1 MKSRLE
7 LAGKNR
13 PLNHGEVQPGMEG
26 LELKFLAP
34 PSYGSGDEIYE
45 DDMSEEE
52 DEEKENATFSG
63 DSGNSDS
70 SDDDKCDD
78 GKSQNGDNDYD
89 SNDHNGVDDNDSG
102 DNVNEEIRNDNENE
116 NDGECSYSDSPSDD
130 DGSTSSDDGNDRN
143 LSSLGKNGVKGSSKT
158 AISKALK
165 TATTPSIS
173 HDATTRARDSINQ
186 APTGALLYTT
196 NSLTQKELK
205 QHGLTQLNIQI
216 PGSSLGL
223 KSGSSKQ
230 GSSSGPKTVKNE
242 KTKKT
247 RRAENV
253 EEIGIKPQLNLGEKT
268 AHLDITLPDEVEIL
282 SLIVYTSSGIR
293 NSLLLPL
300 STAPFR
306 KLVNLTTP
314 PKRSKTREDWVR
326 IKSKRLFLETPLDH
340 PNRYFI

>member
-1 MKSRLE
+1 
-7 LAGKNR
+7 
-13 PLNHGEVQPGMEG
+13 
-26 LELKFLAP
+26 
-34 PSYGSGDEIYE
+34 
-45 DDMSEEE
+45 MSEEE

-63 DSGNSDS
+63 DSGDGGSNGNSGTSNSDS

-78 GKSQNGDNDYD
+78 SKSQNSVNGDNDYD
-89 SNDHNGVDDNDSG
+89 SNGHNGVDDNDNG
-102 DNVNEEIRNDNENE
+102 DNVSEEIRNDNENE
-116 NDGECSYSDSPSDD
+116 NDNECSFSDSPSDD
-130 DGSTSSDDGNDRN
+130 DDGSVSSDDDDRN
-143 LSSLGKNGVKGSSKT
+143 LSSLEKNDVKGSSKT

-165 TATTPSIS
+165 TATTPSIL
-173 HDATTRARDSINQ
+173 HGATTRARDSINQ

-196 NSLTQKELK
+196 NSLSQKELK

-216 PGSSLGL
+216 PGNSLGL

-230 GSSSGPKTVKNE
+230 GSSSDSKTGKNE

-326 IKSKRLFLETPLDH
+326 IKSKHLFLETPLDC

>member
-1 MKSRLE
+1 MPDQILCLGFLLLFCVANSTLKMRYMLFTCSFWFSDLRVDLPLFFCIDFINLLQIYRKSRKSIFFAWILKWVDKKHPVKSE
-7 LAGKNR
+7 NR
-13 PLNHGEVQPGMEG
+13 
-26 LELKFLAP
+26 KRSIWTKRSIRSS
-34 PSYGSGDEIYE
+34 SYG
-45 DDMSEEE
+45 
-52 DEEKENATFSG
+52 
-63 DSGNSDS
+63 
-70 SDDDKCDD
+70 
-78 GKSQNGDNDYD
+78 
-89 SNDHNGVDDNDSG
+89 H
-102 DNVNEEIRNDNENE
+102 
-116 NDGECSYSDSPSDD
+116 
-130 DGSTSSDDGNDRN
+130 
-143 LSSLGKNGVKGSSKT
+143 
-158 AISKALK
+158 
-165 TATTPSIS
+165 SI
-173 HDATTRARDSINQ
+173 
-186 APTGALLYTT
+186 LL
-196 NSLTQKELK
+196 LK

-326 IKSKRLFLETPLDH
+326 IKSKHLSWDTSGLPKSIFYVKISINIVSPFLWDSLNYEV
-340 PNRYFI
+340 

>member
-1 MKSRLE
+1 
-7 LAGKNR
+7 
-13 PLNHGEVQPGMEG
+13 MEG

-45 DDMSEEE
+45 DGMSEEE
-52 DEEKENATFSG
+52 DEEKENVAFSEDSG
-63 DSGNSDS
+63 DGGSNGNSATSNSDS

-116 NDGECSYSDSPSDD
+116 NDNECSFSDSPSDD

-165 TATTPSIS
+165 TATSPSIS

-186 APTGALLYTT
+186 PPTGALLYTT
-196 NSLTQKELK
+196 NSLSQKELK

-216 PGSSLGL
+216 PGNSLGL
-223 KSGSSKQ
+223 KSDSSKQ
-230 GSSSGPKTVKNE
+230 GSSSGSKTGKKRENE
-242 KTKKT
+242 KDKT
-247 RRAENV
+247 
-253 EEIGIKPQLNLGEKT
+253 G
-268 AHLDITLPDEVEIL
+268 
-282 SLIVYTSSGIR
+282 
-293 NSLLLPL
+293 
-300 STAPFR
+300 
-306 KLVNLTTP
+306 
-314 PKRSKTREDWVR
+314 
-326 IKSKRLFLETPLDH
+326 
-340 PNRYFI
+340 

>member
-1 MKSRLE
+1 M
-7 LAGKNR
+7 
-13 PLNHGEVQPGMEG
+13 P
-26 LELKFLAP
+26 
-34 PSYGSGDEIYE
+34 
-45 DDMSEEE
+45 
-52 DEEKENATFSG
+52 
-63 DSGNSDS
+63 
-70 SDDDKCDD
+70 
-78 GKSQNGDNDYD
+78 
-89 SNDHNGVDDNDSG
+89 
-102 DNVNEEIRNDNENE
+102 
-116 NDGECSYSDSPSDD
+116 
-130 DGSTSSDDGNDRN
+130 
-143 LSSLGKNGVKGSSKT
+143 
-158 AISKALK
+158 
-165 TATTPSIS
+165 
-173 HDATTRARDSINQ
+173 HDAITQASDSINH
-186 APTGALLYTT
+186 PTGALLYTT
-196 NSLTQKELK
+196 NSLSEKELK

-326 IKSKRLFLETPLDH
+326 IKSKHLFLETPLDH